1 MSSIKRFYEE
11 KDIIQGMIGV
21 EYSGFSELFATLE
34 LAGDIV
40 KDHEDYLVKD
50 EISESVTVI
59 LNHEARHDTLRT
71 DLMWVYYPEDH
82 ESLFKIVMEY
92 DIRDALTV
100 NTGIVIYGSSEKE
113 GLLYPYRKNDRI
125 MAGIKYSF

>member
-1 MSSIKRFYEE
+1 MP
-11 KDIIQGMIGV
+11 
-21 EYSGFSELFATLE
+21 
-34 LAGDIV
+34 
-40 KDHEDYLVKD
+40 DYLVKD
-50 EISESVTVI
+50 ETSGSVTVL

-71 DLMWVYYPEDH
+71 DLTWFYYLQDREN
-82 ESLFKIVMEY
+82 LFKLLVEY

-100 NTGIVIYGSSEKE
+100 NTGIVIYESSDAE